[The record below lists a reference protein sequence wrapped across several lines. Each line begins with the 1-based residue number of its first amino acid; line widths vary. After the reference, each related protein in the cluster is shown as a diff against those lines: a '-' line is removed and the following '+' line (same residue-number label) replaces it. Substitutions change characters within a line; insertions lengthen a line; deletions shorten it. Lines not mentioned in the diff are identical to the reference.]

1 MTPVVHHEVRSLRD
15 RIDLIAQRI
24 NNSILYP
31 QKRLDGS
38 TYMTYDL
45 ARTIARGT
53 AQHGKASEL
62 EPIYAVFDYVKANIE
77 YRQDPSDYD
86 LFMSVGR
93 IINSGAGDCDEHVTI
108 INALLA
114 SIGYRTG
121 AKVISQDG
129 NGWHIYSIV
138 GVNPAFNGNPTDI
151 ICLDSAYGDEVG
163 WQPDIKYR
171 SNEYQCTFR
180 QGKTVAWR
188 KIR

>member
-38 TYMTYDL
+38 EYMTYDL
-45 ARTIARGT
+45 ARSIVRGC
-53 AQHGKASEL
+53 AQHGKASEI
-62 EPIYAVFDYVKANIE
+62 EPIDAIFAYVKNNIE
-77 YRQDPSDYD
+77 YRQDPVDYD
-86 LFMSVGR
+86 LFMGVGR
-93 IINSGAGDCDEHVTI
+93 IINSGAGDCDEHVVI
-108 INALLA
+108 LNALLS

-121 AKVISQDG
+121 AKIISQDG

-138 GVNPAFNGNPTDI
+138 GVNPAFNGNPTEI
-151 ICLDSAYGDEVG
+151 INLDSAYGDEPG
-163 WQPDIKYR
+163 WQPEAKYR
-171 SNEYQCTFR
+171 KQEYQCTFKA
-180 QGKTVAWR
+180 GKTIAWR